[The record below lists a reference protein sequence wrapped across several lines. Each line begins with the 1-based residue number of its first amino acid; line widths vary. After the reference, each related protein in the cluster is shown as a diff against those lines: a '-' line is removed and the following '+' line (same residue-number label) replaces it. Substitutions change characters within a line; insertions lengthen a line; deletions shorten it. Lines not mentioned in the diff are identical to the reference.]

1 MIVIDQNPHIEAAAR
16 AAHEVNRAYC
26 IALGDTSQP
35 SWDEAP
41 DWQRDSAKKGV
52 RGAWRGNTL
61 EQSHAAWLEEKLAN
75 GWKYGPEK
83 DPDKKLHPC
92 CVPYAELSE
101 AQRAKDA
108 LFVCTTRAMGH
119 AFGMKL
125 VPTGGTHVP

>member
-1 MIVIDQNPHIEAAAR
+1 MIVIDRNHHVDAAAR

-41 DWQRDSAKKGV
+41 EWQRESAKKGV
-52 RGAWRGNTL
+52 QG
-61 EQSHAAWLEEKLAN
+61 
-75 GWKYGPEK
+75 
-83 DPDKKLHPC
+83 
-92 CVPYAELSE
+92 